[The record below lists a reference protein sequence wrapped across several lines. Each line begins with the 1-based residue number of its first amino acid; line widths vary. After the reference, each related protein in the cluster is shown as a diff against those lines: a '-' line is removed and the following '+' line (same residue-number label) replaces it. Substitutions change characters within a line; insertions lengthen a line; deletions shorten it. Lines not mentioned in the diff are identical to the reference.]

1 MLLYRYASS
10 RFDLPSNSRL
20 RTPGAEPPPRLQ
32 HSMCKAPSAKHRR
45 MARANL
51 PPIEGS
57 DVRGSSGKQDAHAV
71 ATVGTSW
78 RSAASRAAW
87 FLCLWFA
94 LAGASVD
101 DAPAAAIAVAAAT
114 WTSLALLEPATSR
127 RSPRAILQ
135 LGCLFLYHS
144 VVAGADV
151 ARRALDPR
159 LPLRPGFIT
168 YPTRLPRGQRRN
180 VFATLTS
187 LLPGTVPAGEES
199 AQLLYH
205 CLDVEQ
211 AVVAELARE
220 EAALVRAL
228 YND

>member
-1 MLLYRYASS
+1 MS
-10 RFDLPSNSRL
+10 
-20 RTPGAEPPPRLQ
+20 
-32 HSMCKAPSAKHRR
+32 
-45 MARANL
+45 
-51 PPIEGS
+51 
-57 DVRGSSGKQDAHAV
+57 GSSGRRDARAGV
-71 ATVGTSW
+71 TAGVCCW
-78 RSAASRAAW
+78 SAAFRATW
-87 FLCLWFA
+87 FFCLWLV
-94 LAGASVD
+94 LAGAALD
-101 DAPAAAIAVAAAT
+101 DIPAATIAVAAAT
-114 WTSLALLEPATSR
+114 WTSLRLLEPGTSR
-127 RSPRAILQ
+127 RSPLAIFQ
-135 LGCLFLYHS
+135 LALLFLYHS

-159 LPLRPGFIT
+159 LPLRPGFIA

-187 LLPGTVPAGEES
+187 LLPGTVPAGEED

-211 AVVAELARE
+211 PVVAALAAE